1 VSCSYRADSPGHSLV
16 CFVLAPQA
24 ADFPVNFS
32 QLSIE
37 FRNFRFLR
45 LERRIRAAAL
55 LEATTAATALEQK
68 ARRLNLLADNS
79 KPSIGDESKSF
90 SDIGDIANAIGLT
103 TNAKYVRDLIDKP
116 VSPDSVIRVLEAAL
130 TIDRIAGVTR
140 ADDKDPRSTRP
151 ATTDEIIKGEVSSR
165 AIHATELL
173 RSYGVSGYHALAYQ
187 SLLSGDVALPTIEQL
202 VTSRA
207 HLPACKKE
215 LGSRKERRV
224 VTASKSPETLCM
236 YLGLETYQQLLDDA
250 YVVLIA
256 SPTIRNNLLLLQMV
270 RAKSIAGWP
279 LANRYA
285 LATQRRW
292 PLAYRYA
299 LASDRPGALNAL
311 FPHLELFRIKEDQRW
326 LVHHF
331 IPVP

>member
-1 VSCSYRADSPGHSLV
+1 M
-16 CFVLAPQA
+16 
-24 ADFPVNFS
+24 
-32 QLSIE
+32 
-37 FRNFRFLR
+37 
-45 LERRIRAAAL
+45 
-55 LEATTAATALEQK
+55 
-68 ARRLNLLADNS
+68 LADNS

-90 SDIGDIANAIGLT
+90 NDIGDIANAIGLT

-215 LGSRKERRV
+215 LGSR
-224 VTASKSPETLCM
+224 
-236 YLGLETYQQLLDDA
+236 ETYQQLLDDA

-311 FPHLELFRIKEDQRW
+311 FPHLELFRIKEDPGESAEKGKPNYVWYSRITGSCDGITMQAEIGSVCEYGECRARRDTKQ
-326 LVHHF
+326 HKED
-331 IPVP
+331 